1 MYMCMYA
8 CKYVYVY
15 LLNST
20 IYQWYDLL
28 FALHPASSNPQ
39 KKTWF
44 DFFFKKK
51 ESQLYHLTVI

>member
-39 KKTWF
+39 KKLDLT
-44 DFFFKKK
+44 FFSKKK
-51 ESQLYHLTVI
+51 KVNSTI